1 VCGPPGMADEA
12 RAVVHQIL
20 KNGKMGVAYFDETLD
35 GKFLLHSK
43 EVENIA
49 NVY

>member
-20 KNGKMGVAYFDETLD
+20 KNGKMGVAYFEETLD
-35 GKFLLHSK
+35 GKCLLHSQ